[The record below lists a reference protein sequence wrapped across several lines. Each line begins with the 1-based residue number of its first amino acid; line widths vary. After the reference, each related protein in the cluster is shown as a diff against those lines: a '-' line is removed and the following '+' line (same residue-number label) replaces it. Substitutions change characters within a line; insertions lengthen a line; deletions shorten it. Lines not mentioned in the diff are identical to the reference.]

1 MHLNTS
7 GEVVH
12 VVAGQIRGGVLS
24 GAGKCNN
31 NLTPC
36 PLLTWSL
43 LLEEEMAEKVEEE
56 DEVEEEEEDGL

>member
-1 MHLNTS
+1 MHVGT
-7 GEVVH
+7 
-12 VVAGQIRGGVLS
+12 GQIR
-24 GAGKCNN
+24 AGFYQGRGRVTI
-31 NLTPC
+31 TPC